1 LKKALFLK
9 EVTIVRDELIKIK
22 EAAVQALEEATS
34 MDYLNEQK
42 VRFLG
47 KKGELTT
54 ILKGMG
60 KLSAEERPIV
70 GQLANEV
77 RDEIN
82 LVLDRKMAE
91 VKTALQTAK
100 LASETLDVTLPGRAV
115 NHGTKHPITK
125 VIDEAK
131 QIFLGLGFEVA
142 EGPEIESDYY
152 NFEALNLPKDH
163 PARDM
168 QDTFYINPE
177 IVLRTQTSGV
187 QVHSMEEKQGELPV
201 KVICPGKVY
210 RKDDDATHS
219 PMFHQIEGLLVDKNI
234 RMSDLNG
241 LLLSFC
247 QEMFG
252 KDTKIRMRPSYFP
265 FTEPSVEIDISCCMC
280 HGEGCRMCSNTGWLE
295 ILGAGMVHPN
305 VLRAGGYNPDEVSGF
320 AFGLGVER
328 IAMLKYGINDL
339 RLMYEND
346 LRFLRQF

>member
-1 LKKALFLK
+1 
-9 EVTIVRDELIKIK
+9 
-22 EAAVQALEEATS
+22 
-34 MDYLNEQK
+34 M
-42 VRFLG
+42 
-47 KKGELTT
+47 
-54 ILKGMG
+54 
-60 KLSAEERPIV
+60 
-70 GQLANEV
+70 
-77 RDEIN
+77 
-82 LVLDRKMAE
+82 
-91 VKTALQTAK
+91 
-100 LASETLDVTLPGRAV
+100 
-115 NHGTKHPITK
+115 
-125 VIDEAK
+125 VIEEAK

-177 IVLRTQTSGV
+177 VVLRTQTSGV
-187 QVHSMEEKQGELPV
+187 QVHTMEAKQGALPIR
-201 KVICPGKVY
+201 VICPGKVY

-219 PMFHQIEGLLVDKNI
+219 PMFHQIEGLMVDKNI

-252 KDTKIRMRPSYFP
+252 KDTNIRLRPSYFP
-265 FTEPSVEIDISCCMC
+265 FTEPSVEVDISCCMC
-280 HGEGCRMCSNTGWLE
+280 HGKGCRMCSNTGWLE

-305 VLRAGGYNPDEVSGF
+305 VLRAGGYDPEQVSGF
-320 AFGLGVER
+320 AFGMGVER

>member
-1 LKKALFLK
+1 M
-9 EVTIVRDELIKIK
+9 RDELIKIK

-91 VKTALQTAK
+91 VKTALQEAK

-187 QVHSMEEKQGELPV
+187 QVHSMEEKQGALPV

-210 RKDDDATHS
+210 R
-219 PMFHQIEGLLVDKNI
+219 
-234 RMSDLNG
+234 
-241 LLLSFC
+241 
-247 QEMFG
+247 
-252 KDTKIRMRPSYFP
+252 
-265 FTEPSVEIDISCCMC
+265 
-280 HGEGCRMCSNTGWLE
+280 
-295 ILGAGMVHPN
+295 
-305 VLRAGGYNPDEVSGF
+305 
-320 AFGLGVER
+320 
-328 IAMLKYGINDL
+328 
-339 RLMYEND
+339 
-346 LRFLRQF
+346 

>member
-1 LKKALFLK
+1 M
-9 EVTIVRDELIKIK
+9 RDELKKIK
-22 EAAVQALEEATS
+22 ETAIQALEEATS
-34 MDYLNEQK
+34 MEHLNEQK
-42 VRFLG
+42 IRFLG
-47 KKGELTT
+47 KKGELTA

-60 KLSAEERPIV
+60 KLSAEERPV
-70 GQLANEV
+70 MGQLANEV

-82 LVLDRKMAE
+82 QALERKMTEMKA
-91 VKTALQTAK
+91 ALQEAR
-100 LASETLDVTLPGRAV
+100 LNSETLDVTLPGRAL
-115 NHGTKHPITK
+115 NHGAKHPITM
-125 VIDEAK
+125 VIEEAK

-177 IVLRTQTSGV
+177 VVLRTQTSGV
-187 QVHSMEEKQGELPV
+187 QVHTMEAKQGAWPIR
-201 KVICPGKVY
+201 VICPGKVY

-219 PMFHQIEGLLVDKNI
+219 PMCHQIEGLMVDKNI
-234 RMSDLNG
+234 RRSDLNG

-252 KDTKIRMRPSYFP
+252 KDTNIRLRPSYFP
-265 FTEPSVEIDISCCMC
+265 FTEPSVEVDISCCMC
-280 HGEGCRMCSNTGWLE
+280 HGKGCRMCSNTGWLE

-305 VLRAGGYNPDEVSGF
+305 VLRAGGYDPEQVSGF
-320 AFGLGVER
+320 AFGMGVER